1 LTRSIEAD
9 LGRPIG
15 VLIDLQRSKLQAGT
29 SADGSF
35 NLAAGAAF
43 TLDLDRERPGDTTRA
58 TAAPVAV
65 SRGRGHVSVKVKAR
79 MRSHSGDN
87 CRATKHQLQGT
98 VHQPSFTVNI
108 GLPSCRLEEVPPEY
122 RSIELDMCALTP
134 AANS

>member
-1 LTRSIEAD
+1 M
-9 LGRPIG
+9 
-15 VLIDLQRSKLQAGT
+15 LIDLQRSKLQAGT

-58 TAAPVAV
+58 TAAPTLAKAFAALKPVAV
-65 SRGRGHVSVKVKAR
+65 SRGRGQVSVKVKAR